1 MLYAGGRGYSSTANQ
16 YVSVLGTSFCPFSPF
31 CSFSDV
37 DVGRCNIV
45 QFKLAAVLGSS
56 RSYLMWN
63 HFSTVMIVLGE
74 LGELGEPEKLE
85 RRDYLAPRQLKT
97 LWILKRIMGPELC
110 LAEQP

>member
-1 MLYAGGRGYSSTANQ
+1 
-16 YVSVLGTSFCPFSPF
+16 
-31 CSFSDV
+31 
-37 DVGRCNIV
+37 
-45 QFKLAAVLGSS
+45 
-56 RSYLMWN
+56 
-63 HFSTVMIVLGE
+63 MIVLGE